1 MIRGIAFNRFDPRAV
16 QLPPITK
23 AQSDSYKEIASAAI
37 ASFIE
42 LGATKD
48 EETTLKKQIQT
59 LMKSGLTSRDL
70 DLVFK
75 RLARDKEADYL
86 QQLKYVR
93 TVLKL

>member
-1 MIRGIAFNRFDPRAV
+1 MTGI
-16 QLPPITK
+16 TE
-23 AQSDSYKEIASAAI
+23 AQARSFREIAASAI
-37 ASFIE
+37 TSFIE

-48 EETTLKKQIQT
+48 EEMTLRKQIQV
-59 LMKSGLTSRDL
+59 LKKSGVTNRDL

-93 TVLKL
+93 SVLKV